1 LIGMVKKVFMQTLK
15 MQHPPT
21 II

>member
-1 LIGMVKKVFMQTLK
+1 MVKKVFMQTLK